1 MKTMNKVI
9 LVAHGQLAH
18 EMKRSAE
25 MIFGQLPDF
34 QSVEFLKEEGLD
46 SIQQKIS
53 QAMADESANYLIL
66 ADLFCGTPYNAS
78 CAIAM
83 KNTQQTIEVVS
94 GMSLPLVL
102 ETASMLQGNYL
113 SSIVKHLTSVAGDT
127 VKSFREQLI
136 EEEEDF

>member
-1 MKTMNKVI
+1 MNKVI

-25 MIFGQLPDF
+25 MIFGELSDF

-53 QAMADESANYLIL
+53 QAMTDETADYLVL

-78 CAIAM
+78 CAVAM

-102 ETASMLQGNYL
+102 EAASMLQGNNL
-113 SSIVKHLTSVAGDT
+113 SSIVKHITSVAGDT
-127 VKSFREQLI
+127 VKSFSEQLI